1 MEAVL
6 IRKSSKPTKALSRA
20 AMTVEQDSIIGVKER
35 ELVKTSPQDF
45 YGVLRIHLFGKG
57 NITEKL
63 LFIMNSKAAK
73 VLAWPGMEIGI
84 SA

>member
-1 MEAVL
+1 MEAVVVK
-6 IRKSSKPTKALSRA
+6 KSLGSKEALSRA
-20 AMTVEQDSIIGVKER
+20 AMTVEQDSIIGVRER
-35 ELVKTSPQDF
+35 KLARDNLKNF
-45 YGVLRIHLFGKG
+45 HGVLRVHLYGKG

>member
-6 IRKSSKPTKALSRA
+6 VRKSLKPAKALSRA

-35 ELVKTSPQDF
+35 ELVKTGPRDF
-45 YGVLRIHLFGKG
+45 HGVLRIHLFGEG
-57 NITEKL
+57 NTVAKL
-63 LFIMNSKAAK
+63 LFIVNSKAAK

>member
-1 MEAVL
+1 MEAVIVSRSL
-6 IRKSSKPTKALSRA
+6 KPTKALSRA
-20 AMTVEQDSIIGVKER
+20 ATTVEQDSIIGVKER
-35 ELVKTSPQDF
+35 ELVRTSPRDF
-45 YGVLRIHLFGKG
+45 HGVFRIHLFGKG